1 MSAAGVHS
9 FVPAEAETGGQYTR
23 CTSLLTSCMYGNCFH
38 GLIIAASPCIFCR
51 NGAHFLLYPS
61 VIFDKLSG
69 DAQSCSFMWYRRIKK
84 GAAGN
89 HCRLLLQ
96 VLYKRPHPQNGGAF
110 YYYTII
116 MFIWNYFSAMHAFRS
131 FPALT
136 VRNSERDKICR
147 LHSLRMI
154 TFYCGCT
161 CGPVISSEG
170 NPESSGTSLP
180 RCFLSCRAS

>member
-1 MSAAGVHS
+1 MRKQSVWAWQCSAGMLLSAAGVHS

-84 GAAGN
+84 GAAGS
-89 HCRLLLQ
+89 HCHLLLQ

-116 MFIWNYFSAMHAFRS
+116 MFIWNYCNCSAGQR
-131 FPALT
+131 
-136 VRNSERDKICR
+136 I
-147 LHSLRMI
+147 
-154 TFYCGCT
+154 YCSDRKK
-161 CGPVISSEG
+161 VIQEW
-170 NPESSGTSLP
+170 
-180 RCFLSCRAS
+180 